1 MAVPAIEVD
10 LVPELTRAV
19 DAGELA
25 VYFQPEVD
33 LASGAVV
40 GMEALLRW
48 RHPTRGLLPAAA
60 FLPAAAA
67 SGLLPRIGAWAL
79 QVCAAEAAAW
89 QSLPPGETV
98 ARLWVNVAGS
108 QLTSP
113 DFAARAAAL
122 VREHDVPPGVL
133 GVELV
138 EADLALPVAQVAR
151 LLDDVRAAGLAIAID
166 DYGSWHSTLAP
177 ISDLPVDAVKL
188 DPSITREVGTDLEDD
203 SYVASLI
210 RVAHAADRYVVA
222 EGVESWPVGARL
234 AELGCDRAL
243 GYLFGPPESA
253 ERARVL
259 LERGGAGPAAYDRT
273 RGV

>member
-1 MAVPAIEVD
+1 MAVPAIDVD
-10 LVPELTRAV
+10 LVSELSRAF

-25 VYFQPEVD
+25 VYYQPEVD

-48 RHPTRGLLPAAA
+48 RHPVRGLLPASA

-67 SGLLPRIGAWAL
+67 SGLLRRIGTWAL
-79 QVCAAEAAAW
+79 RVCAAEAAAW

-98 ARLWVNVAGS
+98 AKLWVNVAGS
-108 QLTSP
+108 QLAAP
-113 DFAARAAAL
+113 DFAAQAAAL
-122 VREHDVPPGVL
+122 VAEYDVPPGVL
-133 GVELV
+133 GVEVV
-138 EADLALPVAQVAR
+138 EADLAVLGTRAGAV
-151 LLDDVRAAGLAIAID
+151 LDEVRAAGLALAID
-166 DYGSWHSTLAP
+166 DFGSWHSTLAP

-188 DPSITREVGTDLEDD
+188 DGAITREVGSDVEDD

-222 EGVESWPVGARL
+222 EAVESWPVSARL
-234 AELGCDRAL
+234 AELGCDRAI

-253 ERARVL
+253 ERARAL
-259 LERGGAGPAAYDRT
+259 LTKGGAGRAAYDRT
-273 RGV
+273 RGS